1 MKKLSI
7 LSLHLGYGG
16 IERCIA
22 SLANMLADTYE
33 VEITCSYKLYE
44 KPAFPIDSNVKII
57 YLMDEVPNRRE
68 IKEAL
73 TKKNLI
79 KIFKEGIKSTK
90 ILRKRKNTMIDYIK
104 NTDSDIIISTR
115 DIFNTLLGEYGKN
128 NVKKIGW
135 EHNHHHNNLKYV
147 EKITKSVS
155 KLDYLVLVSQSLK
168 DYYQEEL
175 KYHTCK
181 CIYIPNVI
189 EEIPKKSAK
198 LTNKRIV
205 SVGRLSKE
213 KGFLDLLK
221 VFEKVIEKD
230 PEMKLDII
238 GDGPCKQ
245 ELEEYMNQNEVL
257 KKNVILHGFQNKEYI
272 SSILLDSSIYVMTS
286 YTESFGI
293 VLIEAMSHGVPCIAF
308 DSAEG
313 AKELITNEENGYLI
327 SNRNI
332 EEMANKILELMNN
345 KKLRKELG
353 KNGKEYSKKFTSQN
367 VSKEWENLL
376 EKEE

>member
-33 VEITCSYKLYE
+33 VEIACSYKLYE